1 MVLDSCR
8 TAEETRSKERN
19 KMTIDFNSSKA
30 IYLQLADH
38 IRESI
43 MNGSLKAGESI
54 PSVRNLS
61 AEYRINPQTILNAT
75 QILVNEGLLEKRR
88 GMGYYV
94 SALAQ
99 DTLTESGIIE
109 FQNHMIPDL
118 VKKARILDIPDEE
131 LLDMIRNELNK

>member
-1 MVLDSCR
+1 
-8 TAEETRSKERN
+8 
-19 KMTIDFNSSKA
+19 MTINFNSNKP

-43 MNGSLKAGESI
+43 INGSLKAGESI
-54 PSVRNLS
+54 PSVRTLS

-88 GMGYYV
+88 GLGYYV

-99 DTLTESGIIE
+99 DVLTKSGVIE
-109 FQNHMIPDL
+109 FNDKMIPEM
-118 VKKARILDIPDEE
+118 VKKAQMLKISHEE
-131 LLDMIRNELNK
+131 LIEMINKEYSK